1 LTLWIQHSFP
11 TRRASDVKYGSQDE
25 GKRQDEAMQKFR
37 ENRLGQFIHW
47 GLYAIPGGE
56 WNGKIYPGAA
66 EWLKAW
72 ADVPMEE
79 WSKLIN
85 QWDPDQFDADKWAR
99 MAKDAGFKYMT
110 VTTKHHEGFCLWP
123 SKYTQFD
130 VDSAPNKT
138 DIIGELI
145 DAYTKVGID
154 VYFYYSI
161 L

>member
-1 LTLWIQHSFP
+1 MITKKIFLYSICLFVGFSSLAAAQD
-11 TRRASDVKYGSQDE
+11 SDPLKYGSQYE

-79 WSKLIN
+79 WSKLIRSEEHTSEL
-85 QWDPDQFDADKWAR
+85 QSRFDI
-99 MAKDAGFKYMT
+99 
-110 VTTKHHEGFCLWP
+110 VC
-123 SKYTQFD
+123 
-130 VDSAPNKT
+130 
-138 DIIGELI
+138 
-145 DAYTKVGID
+145 
-154 VYFYYSI
+154 
-161 L
+161 